1 MGGSAGSGT
10 EDVFADG
17 RMAAVLT
24 GLMRDTEASAGLVY
38 LLIPGDRMLR
48 LVLISGLSRQI
59 AAPWV
64 RIPVDAPI
72 PVADA
77 IRERRLVWLNGLQDI
92 AHRYPRI
99 GIVLPYDFMLA
110 AVPVLDDTT
119 VWGGVALLWP
129 VSHAPE
135 LDAREHETLDAHC
148 RLAARLLRRAAD
160 QDPPPPHPTEPFV
173 VHPERPSEA
182 DPALAAAAL
191 DLAERLPVGCCAL
204 DLDGRITFINT
215 AGAEL
220 VNADGAALLGK
231 RPWEALPW
239 LNDPAFEDR
248 YRAAAVARRPTSFT
262 VLRRPATSL
271 LFELYPD
278 ATGISVLII
287 PKADGPL
294 PHGGPPGPQDGPVPY
309 EGSAPAA
316 ATAAGAAPGAA
327 TAPASGAAPGAA
339 TAPASGA
346 APWAATVP
354 ASATAPEPRTGP
366 DSATAPG
373 PAAAT
378 VPLPPAAP
386 AFPSVPTLPNRP
398 GEPVGA
404 TAVYQLMHLAA
415 SLAEAAGVREVVDLA
430 ADQIVPAFGPEG
442 LVLMSV
448 DDGRLRVIGHR
459 GYSDEFIEHFDGKPL
474 TAPVADAQV
483 LSTGVPV
490 FFPTY
495 EDLRRAHPRAPRYEG
510 RNAWAFLPL
519 IASGRPV
526 GSLVLS
532 YGQPRPFPSAERA
545 LLTSLAGLIA
555 QALDRAR
562 LYDAN
567 RSLAR
572 SLQNVLL
579 PHRLT
584 SLPGLDVAARYLPAG
599 HGMDIGGDFYDLV
612 RATPVSVVAVIG
624 DVQGHNTTAAALMGQ
639 VRTAVHAHAT
649 AGASPG
655 DILART
661 NRLLDDLDA
670 DRFTSCLIAEF
681 DLAHHRL
688 RLASAGHPP
697 PLLRRADGSS
707 EVLEVP
713 PGLLLGIATDVTYET
728 MELPWEPGSVLALYT
743 DGLVEAPGLDIGT
756 AMADLAERL
765 GASGA
770 ADLDRLADELT
781 LHVRDAA
788 HRTDDV
794 ALLLV
799 RRPPR

>member
-1 MGGSAGSGT
+1 
-10 EDVFADG
+10 
-17 RMAAVLT
+17 
-24 GLMRDTEASAGLVY
+24 
-38 LLIPGDRMLR
+38 
-48 LVLISGLSRQI
+48 
-59 AAPWV
+59 
-64 RIPVDAPI
+64 
-72 PVADA
+72 
-77 IRERRLVWLNGLQDI
+77 
-92 AHRYPRI
+92 
-99 GIVLPYDFMLA
+99 
-110 AVPVLDDTT
+110 
-119 VWGGVALLWP
+119 
-129 VSHAPE
+129 
-135 LDAREHETLDAHC
+135 
-148 RLAARLLRRAAD
+148 
-160 QDPPPPHPTEPFV
+160 
-173 VHPERPSEA
+173 
-182 DPALAAAAL
+182 
-191 DLAERLPVGCCAL
+191 
-204 DLDGRITFINT
+204 
-215 AGAEL
+215 
-220 VNADGAALLGK
+220 
-231 RPWEALPW
+231 
-239 LNDPAFEDR
+239 
-248 YRAAAVARRPTSFT
+248 
-262 VLRRPATSL
+262 
-271 LFELYPD
+271 
-278 ATGISVLII
+278 
-287 PKADGPL
+287 
-294 PHGGPPGPQDGPVPY
+294 
-309 EGSAPAA
+309 
-316 ATAAGAAPGAA
+316 
-327 TAPASGAAPGAA
+327 
-339 TAPASGA
+339 
-346 APWAATVP
+346 
-354 ASATAPEPRTGP
+354 
-366 DSATAPG
+366 
-373 PAAAT
+373 
-378 VPLPPAAP
+378 
-386 AFPSVPTLPNRP
+386 
-398 GEPVGA
+398 
-404 TAVYQLMHLAA
+404 
-415 SLAEAAGVREVVDLA
+415 
-430 ADQIVPAFGPEG
+430 
-442 LVLMSV
+442 MSV
-448 DDGRLRVIGHR
+448 DEGRLRVIGHR
-459 GYSDEFIEHFDGKPL
+459 GYSDEFVDRFDGKPL

-495 EDLRRAHPRAPRYEG
+495 EDLRRAHPHAPRYEG

-532 YGQPRPFPSAERA
+532 YARPRPFPSAERA

-579 PHRLT
+579 PHSLT
-584 SLPGLDVAARYLPAG
+584 PLPGLDVAARYLPAG

-612 RATPVSVVAVIG
+612 RATPTSVVAVIG

-681 DLAHHRL
+681 DLAQHRL

-697 PLLRRADGSS
+697 PLLRRADGSA

-713 PGLLLGIATDVTYET
+713 PGLLLGIATDVTYDT

-765 GASGA
+765 GVSGA
-770 ADLDRLADELT
+770 PDLERLADELT

-799 RRPPR
+799 QRPPPSPR

>member
-1 MGGSAGSGT
+1 
-10 EDVFADG
+10 
-17 RMAAVLT
+17 MAAVLT
-24 GLMRDTEASAGLVY
+24 GLMRDTEASVGLVY
-38 LLIPGDRMLR
+38 LLVPGERMLR
-48 LVLISGLSRQI
+48 LVLLSGLSREI

-64 RIPVDAPI
+64 RIPADSPI

-77 IRERRLVWLNGLQDI
+77 IRERRTVWLGGREEI

-110 AVPVLDDTT
+110 AAPVADDTT
-119 VWGGVALLWP
+119 VWGGVVLLWP
-129 VSHAPE
+129 VSHPPQ
-135 LDAREHETLDAHC
+135 LDAREHATLDAHC

-160 QDPPPPHPTEPFV
+160 QDPPPPHPAEPLV

-182 DPALAAAAL
+182 DPALAAAAF

-215 AGAEL
+215 AAAEL
-220 VNADGAALLGK
+220 VNAGAAALLGK
-231 RPWEALPW
+231 RPWETLLW

-248 YRAAAVARRPTSFT
+248 YRAAVVTRRPTSF
-262 VLRRPATSL
+262 VVARRPERPL

-278 ATGISVLII
+278 ATGISVLIV
-287 PKADGPL
+287 PTAEEAAP
-294 PHGGPPGPQDGPVPY
+294 PAGPPPPESD
-309 EGSAPAA
+309 
-316 ATAAGAAPGAA
+316 APGPEPGPGPPSGSPTAPPAA
-327 TAPASGAAPGAA
+327 TAPDPTPAPGPPASAGAPPLPGAA
-339 TAPASGA
+339 ARHAPG
-346 APWAATVP
+346 TVP
-354 ASATAPEPRTGP
+354 
-366 DSATAPG
+366 
-373 PAAAT
+373 
-378 VPLPPAAP
+378 VLP
-386 AFPSVPTLPNRP
+386 TRP

-415 SLAEAAGVREVVDLA
+415 SLAEAAGVRDVVELV

-442 LVLMSV
+442 LVVMTAGE
-448 DDGRLRVIGHR
+448 GRLRVIGHR
-459 GYSDEFIEHFDGKPL
+459 GYSRAFVDRYDGKPL

-483 LSTGVPV
+483 LSTGVPL
-490 FFPTY
+490 FFPSY
-495 EDLRRAHPRAPRYEG
+495 EELRRAHPHAPRYEG
-510 RNAWAFLPL
+510 RHAWAFLPL

-526 GSLVLS
+526 GSLILS
-532 YGQPRPFPSAERA
+532 YAQPRPFPSAERA

-562 LYDAN
+562 LYDAHH
-567 RSLAR
+567 SMAR
-572 SLQNVLL
+572 SLQTALL
-579 PHRLT
+579 PHSLAP
-584 SLPGLDVAARYLPAG
+584 LPGMDVAARYLPAG

-612 RATPVSVVAVIG
+612 RATPASVVAVIG

-670 DRFTSCLIAEF
+670 DRFTSCLVAEF
-681 DLAHHRL
+681 DLARHRL

-697 PLLRRADGSS
+697 PLLRRADGGA
-707 EVLEVP
+707 EVLAVP

-728 MELPWEPGSVLALYT
+728 VEFPWDPGSVLALYT

-756 AMADLAERL
+756 ATADLAERL
-765 GASGA
+765 GVSSAP
-770 ADLDRLADELT
+770 DLDRLADELT
-781 LHVRDAA
+781 LHVRDGA

-799 RRPPR
+799 RRPSPG

>member
-1 MGGSAGSGT
+1 
-10 EDVFADG
+10 
-17 RMAAVLT
+17 MAAVLT
-24 GLMRDTEASAGLVY
+24 GLMRDTEASVGLVY

-48 LVLISGLSRQI
+48 LVLISGLSREI

-77 IRERRLVWLNGLQDI
+77 MRERKLVWLSGLQDI

-110 AVPVLDDTT
+110 AAPIADDTT
-119 VWGGVALLWP
+119 VWGGVVLLWP

-135 LDAREHETLDAHC
+135 LDAREQETLDAHC
-148 RLAARLLRRAAD
+148 RLSARLLRRAAD
-160 QDPPPPHPTEPFV
+160 QDPPPPHPTEPYV

-215 AGAEL
+215 AAADL
-220 VNADGAALLGK
+220 VNAGSTALLGK
-231 RPWEALPW
+231 RPWETLLW

-248 YRAAAVARRPTSFT
+248 YRAAVVTRRPTSFT
-262 VLRRPATSL
+262 VLRRSAAPL

-278 ATGISVLII
+278 ETGISVLIT
-287 PKADGPL
+287 PKDDGTP
-294 PHGGPPGPQDGPVPY
+294 PHDGPPGPQDGAVPY
-309 EGSAPAA
+309 EGSVRGSAAPPGTPPASVSPLA
-316 ATAAGAAPGAA
+316 SGISSAAG
-327 TAPASGAAPGAA
+327 TAPASGTG
-339 TAPASGA
+339 PASGT
-346 APWAATVP
+346 APTSGTPP
-354 ASATAPEPRTGP
+354 ASATAPG
-366 DSATAPG
+366 SAAPSG
-373 PAAAT
+373 R
-378 VPLPPAAP
+378 VPPAAP
-386 AFPSVPTLPNRP
+386 AFASVPTLPNRP

-415 SLAEAAGVREVVDLA
+415 SLAEAAGVRDVVDLV

-442 LVLMSV
+442 LVLLSV
-448 DDGRLRVIGHR
+448 DEGRLRVIGHR
-459 GYSDEFIEHFDGKPL
+459 GYSDAFVDHFDGKPL

-490 FFPTY
+490 FYPTY
-495 EDLRRAHPRAPRYEG
+495 EDLRRAHPQSPRYEG

-584 SLPGLDVAARYLPAG
+584 PLPGLDVAARYLPAG

-612 RATPVSVVAVIG
+612 RATPTSVVAVIG

-639 VRTAVHAHAT
+639 VRTGVHAHAT

-661 NRLLDDLDA
+661 NRLLDDLEA

-681 DLAHHRL
+681 DLARHRL

-697 PLLRRADGSS
+697 PLLRRADGSA

-713 PGLLLGIATDVTYET
+713 PGLLLGIATDVTYDT

-756 AMADLAERL
+756 AMEDLAERL
-765 GASGA
+765 GVSGA

-799 RRPPR
+799 RRPML

>member
-24 GLMRDTEASAGLVY
+24 GLMRDTEASVGFVY

-48 LVLISGLSRQI
+48 LVLLSGLSREI

-77 IRERRLVWLNGLQDI
+77 IRERKLVWLSGLQDI

-110 AVPVLDDTT
+110 AVPIVDDTT
-119 VWGGVALLWP
+119 VWGGVVLLWP

-135 LDAREHETLDAHC
+135 LDAREQETLDAHC
-148 RLAARLLRRAAD
+148 RLSARLLRRAAD
-160 QDPPPPHPTEPFV
+160 QDPPPPHPTEPYV

-182 DPALAAAAL
+182 DPGLASAAL

-220 VNADGAALLGK
+220 VNADAAVLLGK
-231 RPWEALPW
+231 RPWEALVW

-248 YRAAAVARRPTSFT
+248 YRAAAVTRRPTSFT
-262 VLRRPATSL
+262 VVRQPATSL

-287 PKADGPL
+287 PKAGGAL

-309 EGSAPAA
+309 EGSVPA
-316 ATAAGAAPGAA
+316 ATAAGAVPGDV
-327 TAPASGAAPGAA
+327 TAPASVITPAPG
-339 TAPASGA
+339 TAPTPG
-346 APWAATVP
+346 
-354 ASATAPEPRTGP
+354 TAPEPGPGP

-373 PAAAT
+373 SAAAST
-378 VPLPPAAP
+378 PLPPAAP
-386 AFPSVPTLPNRP
+386 AFASVPTLPNRP
-398 GEPVGA
+398 GKPVGA

-415 SLAEAAGVREVVDLA
+415 SLAEAAGVRDVVDLV

-490 FFPTY
+490 FFRTY
-495 EDLRRAHPRAPRYEG
+495 EDLRRAHPQAPRYEG

-532 YGQPRPFPSAERA
+532 YGRPRPFPSAERA

-579 PHRLT
+579 PHHLT
-584 SLPGLDVAARYLPAG
+584 PLPGLDVAARYLPAG
-599 HGMDIGGDFYDLV
+599 HGMDIGGDFYDFV
-612 RATPVSVVAVIG
+612 RATPTSVVAVIG

-681 DLAHHRL
+681 DLARHRL

-697 PLLRRADGSS
+697 PLLRRADGGA

-713 PGLLLGIATDVTYET
+713 PGLLLGIATDVTYDT

-756 AMADLAERL
+756 AMTDLAERL
-765 GASGA
+765 RVSTAP
-770 ADLDRLADELT
+770 DLDRLADELT

-799 RRPPR
+799 RRPL

>member
-1 MGGSAGSGT
+1 
-10 EDVFADG
+10 
-17 RMAAVLT
+17 MAAVLT
-24 GLMRDTEASAGLVY
+24 GLMRDTEASVGLVY

-48 LVLISGLSRQI
+48 LVLISGLSREI

-77 IRERRLVWLNGLQDI
+77 IRERKLVWLSGLQDI

-110 AVPVLDDTT
+110 AAPIADDTT
-119 VWGGVALLWP
+119 VWGGVVLLWP

-135 LDAREHETLDAHC
+135 LDAREQETLDAHC
-148 RLAARLLRRAAD
+148 RLSARLLRRAAD

-215 AGAEL
+215 AAADL
-220 VNADGAALLGK
+220 VNAGSTALLGK
-231 RPWEALPW
+231 RPWETLLW

-248 YRAAAVARRPTSFT
+248 YRAAVVTRRPTSFT
-262 VLRRPATSL
+262 VLRRSEPSL

-278 ATGISVLII
+278 ETGISVLIT
-287 PKADGPL
+287 PKADRPPPHDG
-294 PHGGPPGPQDGPVPY
+294 PHGPEDGPVPY
-309 EGSAPAA
+309 EGSVRGTAPP
-316 ATAAGAAPGAA
+316 PG
-327 TAPASGAAPGAA
+327 TAPASG
-339 TAPASGA
+339 TAPTSGN
-346 APWAATVP
+346 
-354 ASATAPEPRTGP
+354 RP

-373 PAAAT
+373 SAA
-378 VPLPPAAP
+378 PSHRLPPAAP
-386 AFPSVPTLPNRP
+386 AFATVPTLPNRP

-415 SLAEAAGVREVVDLA
+415 SLAEAAGVRDVVDLV

-442 LVLMSV
+442 LVLLSV
-448 DDGRLRVIGHR
+448 DEGRLRVIGHR
-459 GYSDEFIEHFDGKPL
+459 GYSDEFIDHFDGKPL

-490 FFPTY
+490 FYPTY
-495 EDLRRAHPRAPRYEG
+495 EDLRRAHPLAPRYEG
-510 RNAWAFLPL
+510 RKAWAFLPL

-532 YGQPRPFPSAERA
+532 YGESRPFPSAERA

-579 PHRLT
+579 PHHLT

-612 RATPVSVVAVIG
+612 RATPTSVVAVIG

-639 VRTAVHAHAT
+639 VRTGVHAHAT

-681 DLAHHRL
+681 DLARHRL

-697 PLLRRADGSS
+697 PLLRRADGSA
-707 EVLEVP
+707 EVLQVP
-713 PGLLLGIATDVTYET
+713 PGLLLGIATDVTYDT

-765 GASGA
+765 GVSGA
-770 ADLDRLADELT
+770 PDLDRLADELT

-799 RRPPR
+799 RRPML

>member
-1 MGGSAGSGT
+1 MGDPAGSGP

-24 GLMRDTEASAGLVY
+24 GLMRDTTASVGLVY
-38 LLIPGDRMLR
+38 LLVPGDRMLR
-48 LVLISGLSRQI
+48 LVLISGVSRQI

-77 IRERRLVWLNGLQDI
+77 IRERRLVWLGGQEEV

-99 GIVLPYDFMLA
+99 GMVLPYDFMLA
-110 AVPVLDDTT
+110 AAPIADATT
-119 VWGGVALLWP
+119 VWGGVVMLWP
-129 VSHAPE
+129 MSHPPH

-160 QDPPPPHPTEPFV
+160 QDPPPPHPTSPVV
-173 VHPERPSEA
+173 VHPERPAQA

-191 DLAERLPVGCCAL
+191 DLAERLPVGCCSL
-204 DLDGRITFINT
+204 DLDGKITFINT

-220 VNADGAALLGK
+220 VDAGAAALLGR
-231 RPWEALPW
+231 RPWEALLW
-239 LNDPAFEDR
+239 LHDPAFEDS
-248 YRAAAVARRPTSFT
+248 YRAAVVTRRATSFLVT
-262 VLRRPATSL
+262 SRPERPL

-287 PKADGPL
+287 PR
-294 PHGGPPGPQDGPVPY
+294 GGPATGHPAPTGDGVVADAGP
-309 EGSAPAA
+309 APAPDA
-316 ATAAGAAPGAA
+316 HGARPSPVEAVG
-327 TAPASGAAPGAA
+327 
-339 TAPASGA
+339 
-346 APWAATVP
+346 
-354 ASATAPEPRTGP
+354 ASA
-366 DSATAPG
+366 
-373 PAAAT
+373 
-378 VPLPPAAP
+378 L
-386 AFPSVPTLPNRP
+386 
-398 GEPVGA
+398 
-404 TAVYQLMHLAA
+404 YQLMHLAA
-415 SLAEAAGVREVVDLA
+415 SLAEVAGVRDVVELV
-430 ADQIVPAFGPEG
+430 ADQIVPSFGPDG

-448 DDGRLRVIGHR
+448 DEGRLRIIGHR
-459 GYSDEFIEHFDGKPL
+459 GYSQEFVDRFDGKPL

-483 LSTGVPV
+483 LSTGVPA

-495 EDLRRAHPRAPRYEG
+495 EDLRRAHPAAPRYEDRG
-510 RNAWAFLPL
+510 AWAFLPL
-519 IASGRPV
+519 VASGRPV

-532 YGQPRPFPSAERA
+532 YRRPRPFPSAERA

-555 QALDRAR
+555 QALARAR
-562 LYDAN
+562 LYDAEH
-567 RSLAR
+567 SLAR
-572 SLQNVLL
+572 SLQAALL
-579 PHRLT
+579 PHGLT
-584 SLPGLDVAARYLPAG
+584 PLPGLDVAARYLPAG

-612 RATPVSVVAVIG
+612 PATPTSVVAVIG

-661 NRLLDDLDA
+661 NRLLGDLDA
-670 DRFTSCLIAEF
+670 DRFTSCLVAEI
-681 DLAHHRL
+681 DLARHRL

-697 PLLRRADGSS
+697 PLLRRADGSA
-707 EVLEVP
+707 EVVETVP
-713 PGLLLGIATDVTYET
+713 PGLLLGIAPDVEYRTT
-728 MELPWEPGSVLALYT
+728 ELPWEPGSVLALYT

-756 AMADLAERL
+756 SMADLAERL
-765 GASGA
+765 GVSRAR
-770 ADLDRLADELT
+770 DLERLADELT
-781 LHVRDAA
+781 LHVRHGA

-799 RRPPR
+799 RRPRPDPG

>member
-1 MGGSAGSGT
+1 MRPVGGSAGSGP

-24 GLMRDTEASAGLVY
+24 GLVRDTEASVGLVY
-38 LLIPGDRMLR
+38 LLVPGERMLR
-48 LVLISGLSRQI
+48 LVLISGLSREI

-64 RIPVDAPI
+64 RIPADAPI

-77 IRERRLVWLNGLQDI
+77 IRERRLVWLSGLQEI
-92 AHRYPRI
+92 AHHYPRL
-99 GIVLPYDFMLA
+99 GIVLPYEFMLA
-110 AVPVLDDTT
+110 AAPIADDTT
-119 VWGGVALLWP
+119 VWGGVVLLWP
-129 VSHAPE
+129 VSHPPE

-148 RLAARLLRRAAD
+148 RLSARLLRRAAD
-160 QDPPPPHPTEPFV
+160 QDPPPPHPTEPLV

-215 AGAEL
+215 AAAEL
-220 VNADGAALLGK
+220 VNAGAAALLGR
-231 RPWEALPW
+231 RPWEALLW

-248 YRAAAVARRPTSFT
+248 YRAAVVTRRPTSFT
-262 VLRRPATSL
+262 VVRRPAASL

-287 PKADGPL
+287 PKAEEPTLQDGPV
-294 PHGGPPGPQDGPVPY
+294 PVPY
-309 EGSAPAA
+309 EGSAP
-316 ATAAGAAPGAA
+316 G
-327 TAPASGAAPGAA
+327 SG
-339 TAPASGA
+339 
-346 APWAATVP
+346 
-354 ASATAPEPRTGP
+354 TAPESGP
-366 DSATAPG
+366 DPGSVSSSGSAP
-373 PAAAT
+373 
-378 VPLPPAAP
+378 
-386 AFPSVPTLPNRP
+386 VPTLPTRP

-415 SLAEAAGVREVVDLA
+415 SLSEAAGVRDVVELV

-442 LVLMSV
+442 LALMSV
-448 DDGRLRVIGHR
+448 DEGRLRVIGHR
-459 GYSDEFIEHFDGKPL
+459 GYSDEFVERFDGQPL
-474 TAPVADAQV
+474 TAPVADTQV
-483 LSTGVPV
+483 LSTGFPL

-495 EDLRRAHPRAPRYEG
+495 EDLRRAHPHAPRYEG
-510 RNAWAFLPL
+510 RNAWAHLPL

-532 YGQPRPFPSAERA
+532 YERPRPFPSAERA

-562 LYDAN
+562 LYDAEH
-567 RSLAR
+567 SLAR
-572 SLQNVLL
+572 SLQTVLL
-579 PHRLT
+579 PHSLT
-584 SLPGLDVAARYLPAG
+584 PLPGIDVAARYLPAG

-612 RATPVSVVAVIG
+612 RATPTSVVAVIG

-670 DRFTSCLIAEF
+670 DRFTSCLVAEF
-681 DLAHHRL
+681 DLAQNRL

-697 PLLRRADGSS
+697 PLLRRADGAA

-713 PGLLLGIATDVTYET
+713 PGLLLGIATDVTYDT
-728 MELPWEPGSVLALYT
+728 MELPWDHGSVLALYT

-770 ADLDRLADELT
+770 PDLDRLADELT
-781 LHVRDAA
+781 LHVRDSA

-799 RRPPR
+799 RRPPQSPPPSP

>member
-1 MGGSAGSGT
+1 LVHAH
-10 EDVFADG
+10 ED
-17 RMAAVLT
+17 
-24 GLMRDTEASAGLVY
+24 E
-38 LLIPGDRMLR
+38 
-48 LVLISGLSRQI
+48 
-59 AAPWV
+59 
-64 RIPVDAPI
+64 
-72 PVADA
+72 
-77 IRERRLVWLNGLQDI
+77 
-92 AHRYPRI
+92 
-99 GIVLPYDFMLA
+99 
-110 AVPVLDDTT
+110 
-119 VWGGVALLWP
+119 
-129 VSHAPE
+129 
-135 LDAREHETLDAHC
+135 
-148 RLAARLLRRAAD
+148 
-160 QDPPPPHPTEPFV
+160 
-173 VHPERPSEA
+173 
-182 DPALAAAAL
+182 
-191 DLAERLPVGCCAL
+191 
-204 DLDGRITFINT
+204 
-215 AGAEL
+215 
-220 VNADGAALLGK
+220 
-231 RPWEALPW
+231 
-239 LNDPAFEDR
+239 
-248 YRAAAVARRPTSFT
+248 
-262 VLRRPATSL
+262 
-271 LFELYPD
+271 
-278 ATGISVLII
+278 
-287 PKADGPL
+287 
-294 PHGGPPGPQDGPVPY
+294 
-309 EGSAPAA
+309 
-316 ATAAGAAPGAA
+316 
-327 TAPASGAAPGAA
+327 
-339 TAPASGA
+339 
-346 APWAATVP
+346 
-354 ASATAPEPRTGP
+354 
-366 DSATAPG
+366 
-373 PAAAT
+373 
-378 VPLPPAAP
+378 
-386 AFPSVPTLPNRP
+386 
-398 GEPVGA
+398 
-404 TAVYQLMHLAA
+404 
-415 SLAEAAGVREVVDLA
+415 
-430 ADQIVPAFGPEG
+430 
-442 LVLMSV
+442 
-448 DDGRLRVIGHR
+448 GRLRVIGHR
-459 GYSDEFIEHFDGKPL
+459 GYSDEFIVRFDGKPL

-495 EDLRRAHPRAPRYEG
+495 EDLRRAHPQTPRYEG

-532 YGQPRPFPSAERA
+532 YARQRPFPSAERA

-579 PHRLT
+579 PHNLT
-584 SLPGLDVAARYLPAG
+584 PLPGLDVAARYLPAG

-612 RATPVSVVAVIG
+612 RATPTSVVAVIG

-681 DLAHHRL
+681 DLARHRL

-697 PLLRRADGSS
+697 PLLRRADGSA

-713 PGLLLGIATDVTYET
+713 PGLLLGIATDVTYDT

-765 GASGA
+765 GVSGA
-770 ADLDRLADELT
+770 PDLDRLADELT

-799 RRPPR
+799 QRPPQPPTAPSSR

>member
-1 MGGSAGSGT
+1 
-10 EDVFADG
+10 
-17 RMAAVLT
+17 MAAVLT
-24 GLMRDTEASAGLVY
+24 GLLRDTDASAGLLY

-48 LVLISGLSRQI
+48 LVLLSGVSRQI

-77 IRERRLVWLNGLQDI
+77 IRERKLVWLSGLQDI

-110 AVPVLDDTT
+110 AVPIADDTT
-119 VWGGVALLWP
+119 VWGGVTLLWP

-173 VHPERPSEA
+173 VHAERPSEA

-220 VNADGAALLGK
+220 VNADAAALLGQ

-239 LNDPAFEDR
+239 LYDPAFEDR
-248 YRAAAVARRPTSFT
+248 YRAAAVTRRPTSFT
-262 VLRRPATSL
+262 ALREPATSL

-278 ATGISVLII
+278 ETGISVLII
-287 PKADGPL
+287 PKADGTP

-309 EGSAPAA
+309 EGSV
-316 ATAAGAAPGAA
+316 PGAA
-327 TAPASGAAPGAA
+327 TAPGTAVPPGTAPAPGKGPDAA
-339 TAPASGA
+339 TAPGSAG
-346 APWAATVP
+346 
-354 ASATAPEPRTGP
+354 ASAA
-366 DSATAPG
+366 
-373 PAAAT
+373 
-378 VPLPPAAP
+378 LPPAAP
-386 AFPSVPTLPNRP
+386 AFATVPTLPKRP

-404 TAVYQLMHLAA
+404 TAVVYQLMHLAA
-415 SLAEAAGVREVVDLA
+415 SLAEAAGVRDVVDLV
-430 ADQIVPAFGPEG
+430 ADQIVPAFGPQG

-459 GYSDEFIEHFDGKPL
+459 GYSDAFIEHFDGKPL

-490 FFPTY
+490 FFRTY
-495 EDLRRAHPRAPRYEG
+495 EDLVRAHPLAPHYEG

-532 YGQPRPFPSAERA
+532 YGRPRPFPSAERA

-579 PHRLT
+579 PHHLT
-584 SLPGLDVAARYLPAG
+584 PLPGLDVAARYLPAG

-612 RATPVSVVAVIG
+612 RATPTSVVAVIG

-661 NRLLDDLDA
+661 NRLLDDLDS

-681 DLAHHRL
+681 DLARHRL

-697 PLLRRADGSS
+697 PLLRRADGAA

-713 PGLLLGIATDVTYET
+713 PGLLLGIATDVTYDT

-756 AMADLAERL
+756 AMTDLAERL

-770 ADLDRLADELT
+770 PDLDRLADELT

-799 RRPPR
+799 RRPML

>member
-24 GLMRDTEASAGLVY
+24 GLMRDTDASVGLVY

-48 LVLISGLSRQI
+48 LVLVSGLSRQI
-59 AAPWV
+59 LAPWV

-77 IRERRLVWLNGLQDI
+77 IRERRLVWLSGLQDI

-110 AVPVLDDTT
+110 AVPVADDTT
-119 VWGGVALLWP
+119 VWGGVVLLWP
-129 VSHAPE
+129 ASHAPE
-135 LDAREHETLDAHC
+135 LDAREHETLDAHG

-220 VNADGAALLGK
+220 VNAGAAGLLGR
-231 RPWEALPW
+231 RPWEALRW

-248 YRAAAVARRPTSFT
+248 YRAAAVTRRPTSFT

-287 PKADGPL
+287 PKADGAL
-294 PHGGPPGPQDGPVPY
+294 PHDGPPGPQDGPVPS

-316 ATAAGAAPGAA
+316 AGAAGAAPGAA
-327 TAPASGAAPGAA
+327 NVPGSGTAPVS
-339 TAPASGA
+339 
-346 APWAATVP
+346 
-354 ASATAPEPRTGP
+354 RTGP
-366 DSATAPG
+366 DSATGPG
-373 PAAAT
+373 AAADPVSSET
-378 VPLPPAAP
+378 AAAP
-386 AFPSVPTLPNRP
+386 ASASVPTLPDRP
-398 GEPVGA
+398 AEPVGA

-415 SLAEAAGVREVVDLA
+415 SLAEAAGVRDVVDLV

-448 DDGRLRVIGHR
+448 DEGRLRVIGHR

-495 EDLRRAHPRAPRYEG
+495 EDLVRAHPRAPRYEG

-532 YGQPRPFPSAERA
+532 YGRPRPFPSAERA

-579 PHRLT
+579 PHHLT
-584 SLPGLDVAARYLPAG
+584 PLPGLDVAARYLPAG

-612 RATPVSVVAVIG
+612 RATPTSVVAVIG

-697 PLLRRADGSS
+697 PLLRHADGSA

-713 PGLLLGIATDVTYET
+713 PGLLLGIATDVTYDT

-765 GASGA
+765 GVSGA
-770 ADLDRLADELT
+770 PDLDRLADELT

-799 RRPPR
+799 RRPPQ

>member
-1 MGGSAGSGT
+1 
-10 EDVFADG
+10 
-17 RMAAVLT
+17 MAAVLT
-24 GLMRDTEASAGLVY
+24 GLMRDTGASMGLVY
-38 LLIPGDRMLR
+38 LMIPGDRMLR
-48 LVLISGLSRQI
+48 LVLISGVSREI

-64 RIPVDAPI
+64 RIPADAPI

-77 IRERRLVWLNGLQDI
+77 IRERRLVWLGGRQEI

-99 GIVLPYDFMLA
+99 GMVLPYEFMLA
-110 AVPVLDDTT
+110 AAPIADDTT
-119 VWGGVALLWP
+119 VWGGVVLLWP
-129 VSHAPE
+129 LSHPPE
-135 LDAREHETLDAHC
+135 LDAREHETIDAHC

-160 QDPPPPHPTEPFV
+160 QDPPPPHPTKPLA

-215 AGAEL
+215 AAAEL
-220 VNADGAALLGK
+220 VNAGAAALIGR
-231 RPWEALPW
+231 RPWEALLW

-248 YRAAAVARRPTSFT
+248 YRAAVVTRRPTSFT
-262 VLRRPATSL
+262 VALRPATTL

-278 ATGISVLII
+278 ATGISVLIT
-287 PKADGPL
+287 PRTEGAVSEDGPA
-294 PHGGPPGPQDGPVPY
+294 PV
-309 EGSAPAA
+309 SASVSTPDPTPA
-316 ATAAGAAPGAA
+316 
-327 TAPASGAAPGAA
+327 
-339 TAPASGA
+339 
-346 APWAATVP
+346 
-354 ASATAPEPRTGP
+354 
-366 DSATAPG
+366 
-373 PAAAT
+373 
-378 VPLPPAAP
+378 PLPRR
-386 AFPSVPTLPNRP
+386 V
-398 GEPVGA
+398 EPVGA
-404 TAVYQLMHLAA
+404 TALYQLMNLAA
-415 SLAEAAGVREVVDLA
+415 SLAEAAGVHDVVELV

-448 DDGRLRVIGHR
+448 DEGRLRVIGHR
-459 GYSDEFIEHFDGKPL
+459 GYREEFVERFDGKPL

-495 EDLRRAHPRAPRYEG
+495 EDLRRAHPNAPRYEG

-526 GSLVLS
+526 GSLILS
-532 YGQPRPFPSAERA
+532 YERPRPFPSAERA

-555 QALDRAR
+555 QALARAR
-562 LYDAN
+562 LYDAEH
-567 RSLAR
+567 SLAR
-572 SLQNVLL
+572 SLQTALL
-579 PHRLT
+579 PHGLT
-584 SLPGLDVAARYLPAG
+584 PLPGIDVAARYLPAG
-599 HGMDIGGDFYDLV
+599 HGMDIGGDFYDFI
-612 RATPVSVVAVIG
+612 RATPTSVVAVIG

-670 DRFTSCLIAEF
+670 DRFTSCLVAEF
-681 DLAHHRL
+681 DLTHHRL

-697 PLLRRADGSS
+697 PLLRRADGSA

-713 PGLLLGIATDVTYET
+713 PGLLLGIAPDVTYGT
-728 MELPWEPGSVLALYT
+728 TELPWDPGSVLALYT

-765 GASGA
+765 GLSSAP
-770 ADLDRLADELT
+770 DLDRLADELT
-781 LHVRDAA
+781 LHVKAAA

-799 RRPPR
+799 RRPMPSE